1 MGYKRCW
8 LKGVGCVCV
17 CLCLSQQSS
26 VAAIQ
31 GVHRWLNRLDRLT
44 QQHLR
49 VVPRRG
55 EGRGITLATNK
66 AIKEVLLNDAMSNTS
81 SSPLVPPPA
90 GD

>member
-1 MGYKRCW
+1 MR
-8 LKGVGCVCV
+8 VCM
-17 CLCLSQQSS
+17 LQQPS

-49 VVPRRG
+49 AVPRRG

-66 AIKEVLLNDAMSNTS
+66 AIKEVLL
-81 SSPLVPPPA
+81 
-90 GD
+90 

>member
-1 MGYKRCW
+1 M
-8 LKGVGCVCV
+8 CVCV
-17 CLCLSQQSS
+17 CVLQQPS

-49 VVPRRG
+49 AVPRRG

-66 AIKEVLLNDAMSNTS
+66 AIKEVLLK
-81 SSPLVPPPA
+81 
-90 GD
+90 